1 MGKGWAKGVEGPQV
15 RAGQGIRARHELLT
29 VCRATLP
36 RDTALAQPQAKPRKR
51 PFIRQLVT
59 AEVWNELRRQDE
71 GDESS
76 PATAGIAAVREPLLQ
91 TGQKTGGGKRDHRLA
106 TSGAPR
112 TPLNLTSQEAVA
124 LAAAEVG

>member
-29 VCRATLP
+29 VCRASVP

-71 GDESS
+71 GGESS

-91 TGQKTGGGKRDHRLA
+91 AATVGG
-106 TSGAPR
+106 
-112 TPLNLTSQEAVA
+112 
-124 LAAAEVG
+124 AAEGFSAEVDGAE